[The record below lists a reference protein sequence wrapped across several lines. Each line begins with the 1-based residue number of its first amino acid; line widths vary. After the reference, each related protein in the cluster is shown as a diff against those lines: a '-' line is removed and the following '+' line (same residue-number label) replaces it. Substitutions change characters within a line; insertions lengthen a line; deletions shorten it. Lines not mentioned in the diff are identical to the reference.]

1 MFLLFA
7 IYLRCVWFAVRGPY
21 FKSIA
26 VTLLFAKQAPQCLDH
41 HRVAIVARSSWRI
54 RPHAAQK
61 ATEKAA
67 KVERL
72 LREPRAHAE
81 RVKVY
86 PSAHAV
92 VWLLLALLHVMVT
105 PSLEFATAVQALHTA
120 LVLPEH
126 FVLAKKP
133 LPHVVHALQ
142 VSALPSASTR

>member
-1 MFLLFA
+1 VSVAALPMEPPFDTPLQPLSEAQLQVQTFA
-7 IYLRCVWFAVRGPY
+7 LQVSAVP
-21 FKSIA
+21 
-26 VTLLFAKQAPQCLDH
+26 C
-41 HRVAIVARSSWRI
+41 
-54 RPHAAQK
+54 
-61 ATEKAA
+61 
-67 KVERL
+67 
-72 LREPRAHAE
+72 
-81 RVKVY
+81 VKVY

-126 FVLAKKP
+126 FALAKKP